1 MSIKTI
7 CAGIGSLALIGG
19 LAACGSAHPGAAPEA
34 TVTVTAPATAVPA
47 AAAPAP
53 STAAPMPSA
62 TPSNTCFEG
71 ACNTGETPQGYLAED
86 LIGGA
91 DSTTGA
97 TVVSAT
103 VGAMCSSTRAN
114 PNYGDFVPA
123 ASPAYINYGETS
135 IISAADEGEPDIN
148 TVATNCAEYTGIQS
162 DAGWQS
168 TGTVTYASGEVQM
181 SDGNLYIIG
190 IIVNQNQDISWITAP
205 SS

>member
-1 MSIKTI
+1 MGIKTI
-7 CAGIGSLALIGG
+7 CAGIGALALIGG

-34 TVTVTAPATAVPA
+34 TVTVTAPPTAVPA

-103 VGAMCSSTRAN
+103 VGAMCSSTSAN
-114 PNYGDFVPA
+114 PNYGDFVPQVGENE
-123 ASPAYINYGETS
+123 PYING
-135 IISAADEGEPDIN
+135 
-148 TVATNCAEYTGIQS
+148 VATSYCAEDGGIQS
-162 DAGWQS
+162 DADWHS
-168 TGTVTYASGEVQM
+168 TGTVTLASGEVQM
-181 SDGNLYIIG
+181 SDGNRYVIG
-190 IIVNQNQDISWITAP
+190 IIVDQNQNIRWITTP